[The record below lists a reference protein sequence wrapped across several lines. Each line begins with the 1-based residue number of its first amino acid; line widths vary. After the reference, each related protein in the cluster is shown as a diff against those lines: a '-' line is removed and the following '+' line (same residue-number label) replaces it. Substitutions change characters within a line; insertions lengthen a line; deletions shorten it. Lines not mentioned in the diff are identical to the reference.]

1 MNSAGPT
8 AIHERHRAG
17 GRRPST
23 ATIACPNGG
32 IPAGAIALEISSHNA
47 RVQAVQKR
55 WDRLRAGLER
65 ILQQRGADMAE
76 VPGGASGMLCRDYT
90 GKEPIGW

>member
-23 ATIACPNGG
+23 AAIACPNGG
-32 IPAGAIALEISSHNA
+32 IYQSVEVEYDGDQGYAAPRWRYSRDLPRSNVVDVESASFHKLTGAE
-47 RVQAVQKR
+47 
-55 WDRLRAGLER
+55 
-65 ILQQRGADMAE
+65 
-76 VPGGASGMLCRDYT
+76 
-90 GKEPIGW
+90 